1 MKKRRIICFH
11 NPDEPNGYLSN
22 WYPAYFHADGIN
34 YSSVE
39 QYMMYQKAILF
50 DDLATAEKIVKTN
63 SAAAMKK
70 PMGASSLL
78 LMTKNGEKHRY
89 RVVYRG
95 VFEKFRQNEGL
106 ACQLVNTGDAILAE
120 CAVKDIIWGNRTF
133 DERPETLFCYRVERT
148 KSTRKNP
155 YGNTRRSS
163 PLCSIDLEKHNYYL

>member
-1 MKKRRIICFH
+1 MSCTEKPNEERRIICFH

-63 SAAAMKK
+63 SAAAMKAYGRVVTPFDDEK
-70 PMGASSLL
+70 W
-78 LMTKNGEKHRY
+78 GEHRY

-120 CAVKDIIWGNRTF
+120 CAVKDIIWGIG
-133 DERPETLFCYRVERT
+133 L
-148 KSTRKNP
+148 STEDQ
-155 YGNTRRSS
+155 RRFSVTEWRGQN
-163 PLCSIDLEKHNYYL
+163 LLGRILMEIRGELTALQY